1 MALQNANRFSGQH
14 QNAFVLGDRVS
25 SAASMGKAAQAK
37 FESGD
42 HEDLVTFE
50 PFYLKEFVATLQKKK
65 VL

>member
-1 MALQNANRFSGQH
+1 
-14 QNAFVLGDRVS
+14 
-25 SAASMGKAAQAK
+25 MGKGAQAK